1 VEHGDFCVKI
11 HVRSKQDGFEWIF
24 VSVYGAAQDA
34 RKPEFL
40 SELVRICDTES
51 LPILLAGDFNIL
63 RSPEEKSN
71 DAFNPRWPF
80 MFNAIIESLNL
91 REIVL
96 SGRQFT
102 WANMRAIPT
111 YEKLDHMLASVE
123 WEQKFPLVSVESFIS
138 IRVRSHSV
146 AY

>member
-40 SELVRICDTES
+40 SELVRICDIES

-102 WANMRAIPT
+102 WANRRAIPT
-111 YEKLDHMLASVE
+111 YEKLDRVLARME
-123 WEQKFPLVSVESFIS
+123 WE
-138 IRVRSHSV
+138 
-146 AY
+146 